1 MTKSVLSFVVMLLIV
16 TVGCSSDDDIV
27 SQNEPEVAFP
37 EIVGTWEW
45 VGTVNGLD
53 DTTDT
58 PEVSGITRDIVIS
71 DTEFIF
77 YLGENILAQRS
88 YEYSIEV
95 SELTGLNEFM
105 VTFDDNG
112 FRDIIRRDDN
122 FINFIDDC
130 EDCYTSIYKVKN

>member
-88 YEYSIEV
+88 YE
-95 SELTGLNEFM
+95 
-105 VTFDDNG
+105 
-112 FRDIIRRDDN
+112 
-122 FINFIDDC
+122 
-130 EDCYTSIYKVKN
+130 